1 MGMVELD
8 IEMDNDLVG
17 KTCDLALRYFG
28 DDSDTSLAQVLEL
41 AFRMR
46 SLWGRMVKIGQ
57 QYTNEAISN
66 WKFPELTINRDNN
79 GSIQNWLF
87 RR

>member
-1 MGMVELD
+1 MEMVELD
-8 IEMDNDLVG
+8 IEMDNNLV
-17 KTCDLALRYFG
+17 TRTRELASRYFG
-28 DDSDTSLAQVLEL
+28 DDSDASLAQILEL

-46 SLWGRMVKIGQ
+46 TLWGRTVRIGQ
-57 QYTNEAISN
+57 QETDETISS
-66 WKFPELTINRDNN
+66 WEFQESVNRDNN

>member
-1 MGMVELD
+1 MEMVELD

-28 DDSDTSLAQVLEL
+28 DDSDASLAQVLEL

-57 QYTNEAISN
+57 QDTDEAISN
-66 WKFPELTINRDNN
+66 WKFPESTMNRDNN